1 MARATPRL
9 CPLLSPPPRNP
20 PLQTDKFYDMLGTG
34 SFLTLSLGSMAAAKV
49 RHARKYVV
57 SAMVAAWA
65 LRLGGFLVARVW
77 KVGHDSRFDEAK
89 HQPLKFWVFWTM
101 QASPGVGWGGG

>member
-1 MARATPRL
+1 
-9 CPLLSPPPRNP
+9 
-20 PLQTDKFYDMLGTG
+20 MLGTG